1 MKAAYEGNDGCLK
14 VLLEAGCDKEAKDNV
29 RDEFGVV
36 VIMTREIVSHLV
48 VTDRMA
54 ARSPIRTGHGVGRVS
69 GGVPRGGVVVAGSGG
84 W

>member
-1 MKAAYEGNDGCLK
+1 MTKRPRTRYG
-14 VLLEAGCDKEAKDNV
+14 
-29 RDEFGVV
+29 DEFGVV

-54 ARSPIRTGHGVGRVS
+54 ARSPIRTGHGVGRVR
-69 GGVPRGGVVVAGSGG
+69 GGIPRGGVVVARSGG